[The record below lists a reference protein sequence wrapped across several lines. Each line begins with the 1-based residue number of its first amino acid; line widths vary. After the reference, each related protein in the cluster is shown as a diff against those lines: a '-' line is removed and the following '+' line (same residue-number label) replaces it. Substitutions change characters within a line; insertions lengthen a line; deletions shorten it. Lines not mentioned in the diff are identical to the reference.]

1 MIKHKKRLA
10 NHIRKPLCFVHQM
23 AHVLVVLV
31 MFSVNRITAFK
42 VVADVV
48 GDKS

>member
-1 MIKHKKRLA
+1 MIKDKQRRA

-31 MFSVNRITAFK
+31 MFSVNRITAFR
-42 VVADVV
+42 VVDDVV

>member
-1 MIKHKKRLA
+1 MIKHKQRLA
-10 NHIRKPLCFVHQM
+10 NHILKPLCFVHQM

-31 MFSVNRITAFK
+31 MFSVNRIAAFE
-42 VVADVV
+42 VIVNVV